1 MYELYLYMYEGL
13 KVSLIYDSTITFQH
27 IRGVVAMQDSTLN
40 SQFIF
45 RR

>member
-27 IRGVVAMQDSTLN
+27 KRGVVAMQDSTLN